1 MLSGWSWT
9 VSVMDWNASPSLNKT
24 CLLKFSTPG
33 PQNATVLGG
42 GGLHRGDEVK
52 WGHQGGL
59 WPTRTVS
66 LREEEIRTRTP
77 EQRDGPV
84 RTQGEDG
91 CLRDEERGRRE
102 TQPCWHLD
110 CGQPA
115 SRPWENIS
123 LLLKPPTCVC
133 VCVSTH
139 EYSIASDSFATP
151 CSLPGSSV
159 HGTLQAR
166 TLEWVVISSSR
177 GSSWRRDETHIACV
191 SSLAGC
197 FFPTSTTCR
206 ILYGK
211 PQQSN
216 APILVLSAC
225 VF

>member
-59 WPTRTVS
+59 WPTRIVS

-102 TQPCWHLD
+102 TQSCWHLD

-133 VCVSTH
+133 VCVWAHTSTQLH
-139 EYSIASDSFATP
+139 LTLLRLHVACQAHLSMGLSRREHWSGLSFP
-151 CSLPGSSV
+151 PPGDLP
-159 HGTLQAR
+159 
-166 TLEWVVISSSR
+166 
-177 GSSWRRDETHIACV
+177 D
-191 SSLAGC
+191 AGMK
-197 FFPTSTTCR
+197 PTS
-206 ILYGK
+206 LVS
-211 PQQSN
+211 PLWQAVSFPP
-216 APILVLSAC
+216 APPVGFCMESPSKAMHRY
-225 VF
+225 